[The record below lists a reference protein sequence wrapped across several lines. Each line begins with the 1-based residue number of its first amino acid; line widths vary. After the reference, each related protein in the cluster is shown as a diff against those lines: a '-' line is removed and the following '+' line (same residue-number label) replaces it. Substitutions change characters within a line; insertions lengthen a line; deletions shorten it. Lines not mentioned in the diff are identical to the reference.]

1 MRLLMLGTGPFAVPT
16 FHCLCDSHHEV
27 AAVVTRPER
36 SSPGRR
42 AAQPHPMRQAAE
54 ERGVPVLAPEDV
66 NADDSV
72 RALTDIQ
79 PDLLV
84 VCDFGQILSARVLA
98 TARLG
103 GINLHGSLLPKYRG
117 AAPVNW
123 AIYHGETA
131 TGVTVFHV
139 TPRLDAGPILSQR
152 RTAIGPEETAIEL
165 EQRLSQL
172 GASAVHEAI
181 TLLEQWDGQSPIGTK
196 QDASQATR
204 APRLKKS
211 DGEVDWSRSA
221 QQIYNQH
228 RALKPWPGTY
238 TTWQRQEGRALRLLL
253 VRVSVVTDDDSSH
266 RETASRS
273 ADPGTIVAADS
284 TKDAARFWVV
294 TGQGVLSLDA
304 VQPEGKR
311 VLSAGEFL
319 NGYSI
324 RAGERLGT

>member
-1 MRLLMLGTGPFAVPT
+1 MLGTGPFAVPT
-16 FHCLCDSHHEV
+16 FLSLLESRHEV

-42 AAQPHPMRQAAE
+42 ANQPHPMRQAAE
-54 ERGVPVLAPEDV
+54 VRGVPVLAPDDV
-66 NADDSV
+66 NADDAV
-72 RALTDIQ
+72 RALSDIR

-84 VCDFGQILSARVLA
+84 VCDFGQILSPRVLA
-98 TARLG
+98 TAPLG

-123 AIYHGETA
+123 AIFHGETE
-131 TGVTVFHV
+131 TGVTAFHV

-172 GASAVHEAI
+172 GVDAVREAI
-181 TLLEQWDGQSPIGTK
+181 DVLERWDGISPIGTK

-211 DGEVDWSRSA
+211 DGEVEWSRTA
-221 QQIYNQH
+221 VQIYNQH
-228 RALKPWPGTY
+228 RSLKPWPGTY
-238 TTWQRQEGRALRLLL
+238 TSWQRPEGKPLRLILD
-253 VRVSVVTDDDSSH
+253 RVSVIPNDASAPH
-266 RETASRS
+266 EGTAQ
-273 ADPGTIVAADS
+273 AAPPGTVVAAES
-284 TKDAARFWVV
+284 AKEAARLWIA
-294 TGQGVLSLDA
+294 TGAGMLSLDA

-311 VLSAGEFL
+311 AMTVGEFL
-319 NGYSI
+319 NGHSL
-324 RAGERLGT
+324 RPGDRLGP